1 MYGRSVC
8 AKNFKIIGLPF
19 KRKPSSA
26 IICTYILSIIYYI
39 PDVLNDSNTLSV
51 GEKMFNYIK
60 TSSKMSWQVRR
71 LQCLSSE
78 FMKRHSKCPY
88 TPLYNYYT
96 DPKTTES
103 SGGQLSLYQV
113 FGFLLAILKRVL
125 PKVDP
130 KLIMRMEQ

>member
-1 MYGRSVC
+1 M
-8 AKNFKIIGLPF
+8 
-19 KRKPSSA
+19 
-26 IICTYILSIIYYI
+26 
-39 PDVLNDSNTLSV
+39 NDSNTLSV

-125 PKVDP
+125 PKDFVNCGP
-130 KLIMRMEQ
+130 FLKHLRQSINSKTRR